1 MFRCSNRAI
10 HTMMLVTLMAFL
22 CTVGTNSVLAVPP
35 KAKAKAKAK
44 TVKSKSS
51 KAKAIKRSVKAH
63 PKAHLAA
70 KAALNKRFRYS
81 KYNYRHLPV
90 IAPRVARVV
99 GVPVVK
105 RVATVNVASGPVVVV
120 DQPKQ
125 VVENDNRP
133 ILGRVVR
140 VVDGQ
145 TLLVSSGGNKRKV
158 RLLGIDLVRSEGS
171 EINFEQKSK
180 HHLAKLV
187 LGKQVSLTHD
197 ESVAKE
203 DEEGVAVA
211 YVHRTG
217 DNAFLNLKMIRD
229 GYSLAASTYEYQLS
243 DIFAGQQEQAQ
254 EKGTGIWAHIGE
266 PSES

>member
-10 HTMMLVTLMAFL
+10 HKMIFVTLMAFL

-35 KAKAKAKAK
+35 KAKVKAKAK

-105 RVATVNVASGPVVVV
+105 RVATVNVASGPVV

-125 VVENDNRP
+125 AVENDNRP

-211 YVHRTG
+211 YVHRKG
-217 DNAFLNLKMIRD
+217 DNTFLNLKMIRD

-254 EKGTGIWAHIGE
+254 EKGAGIWAHIDE

>member
-10 HTMMLVTLMAFL
+10 HKMIFVTLMAFL

-35 KAKAKAKAK
+35 KAKVKAKAK

-105 RVATVNVASGPVVVV
+105 RVATVNVASGPVV

-125 VVENDNRP
+125 AVENDNRP

-203 DEEGVAVA
+203 DEEGVEVA
-211 YVHRTG
+211 YVHRKE
-217 DNAFLNLKMIRD
+217 DNTFLNLKMIRD

-254 EKGTGIWAHIGE
+254 EKGAGIWAHIDE

>member
-10 HTMMLVTLMAFL
+10 HKMILVTLMAFL
-22 CTVGTNSVLAVPP
+22 CTAGTNTALAAPP

-44 TVKSKSS
+44 TIKSKSS
-51 KAKAIKRSVKAH
+51 KAKAIKSSVKAH

-81 KYNYRHLPV
+81 RYNYRHLPV

-99 GVPVVK
+99 AVPVVK
-105 RVATVNVASGPVVVV
+105 RVATVNVSSGPVVVV
-120 DQPKQ
+120 DQPEQ
-125 VVENDNRP
+125 AVDNNNQP
-133 ILGRVVR
+133 ILGWVVR
-140 VVDGQ
+140 IVDGQ
-145 TLLVSSGGNKRKV
+145 TLLVSSGGNRRKV
-158 RLLGIDLVRSEGS
+158 RLLGIDLVRSEES
-171 EINFEQKSK
+171 EINFEQESK
-180 HHLAKLV
+180 RHLEKLV

-203 DEEGVAVA
+203 DEEGVEVA
-211 YVHRTG
+211 YVYRNG
-217 DNAFLNLKMIRD
+217 DNTFLNLKMIRD
-229 GYSLAASTYEYQLS
+229 GYSLAATTYEYQLS

-254 EKGTGIWAHIGE
+254 EQGIGVWAHVEE